1 MGWHSLCLHTPV
13 PGSALLPRDQSRG
26 GRVLSSFPLGMMGA
40 SAVSGLSQP
49 AHFFSH
55 ALGISCSCSL
65 NTPHP
70 GASARVCMPPSFWNC
85 LPSLSRLKFFLP
97 SEST

>member
-1 MGWHSLCLHTPV
+1 MAQFVLAHTSARERITAKGPV
-13 PGSALLPRDQSRG
+13 PG
-26 GRVLSSFPLGMMGA
+26 GRVLSSFPLGMTGA
-40 SAVSGLSQP
+40 SAVSGLLQP